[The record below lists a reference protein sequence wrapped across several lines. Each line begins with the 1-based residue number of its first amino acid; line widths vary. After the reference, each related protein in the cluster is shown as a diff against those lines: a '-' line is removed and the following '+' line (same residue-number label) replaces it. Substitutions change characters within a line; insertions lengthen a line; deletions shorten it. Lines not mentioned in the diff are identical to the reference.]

1 MSATLIPGYTGLLE
15 NVQVTQV
22 ARILHVPIT
31 DGAVQ
36 YGQRSIPGPT
46 EKFSFTVQRDALF
59 DAIRVHEADV
69 QTEGE
74 VFSLLARWNDAKN
87 AESDPDEGL
96 RRSARPRKASVRD
109 EIQMIYPIFSEQ
121 DLGGGQMIGG
131 R

>member
-22 ARILHVPIT
+22 ARILRVPIT
-31 DGAVQ
+31 EGAVQ
-36 YGQRSIPGPT
+36 YGKNAIPGPT

-59 DAIRVHEADV
+59 DAIRVHEADD

-74 VFSLLARWNDAKN
+74 VFGLLGRWNDAKN
-87 AESDPDEGL
+87 AEGNADEGL
-96 RRSARPRKASVRD
+96 RRSAVPRKRTVRD
-109 EIQMIYPIFSEQ
+109 ELQMIYPIFSQQ
-121 DLGGGQMIGG
+121 DLEGQGMIGG